1 MPQGKP
7 ICKDVQWIIIHLSAE
22 LSSEDISMYTNISER
37 KAKAILAHHK
47 RTGGVDIPKC
57 LRPSLYQKL
66 QDEDIRVCIWLFS
79 LPILLL

>member
-7 ICKDVQWIIIHLSAE
+7 ICEDVQWIIICLSAE
-22 LSSEDISMYTNISER
+22 LSSEDISMYTNISEC
-37 KAKAILAHHK
+37 KVKAILAHHK
-47 RTGGVDIPKC
+47 RTGGVDIPKH
-57 LRPSLYQKL
+57 LRPSLYRKL